1 MINGENYTQTNT
13 DLIKEM
19 VIGRDCFY
27 DSECNLVIDNYPN
40 LEKILIKP
48 NYLNKIKSL
57 TICNNEKL
65 KTIEVYDVREKDKNN
80 GVFANVKSVILESI
94 FFSFVRRVYIFPI
107 YNPSKQEIIHSDI
120 QQVYL
125 YQV

>member
-1 MINGENYTQTNT
+1 MINGENNTQTNT
-13 DLIKEM
+13 DLIKEIL
-19 VIGRDCFY
+19 IGRDCFY
-27 DSECNLVIDNYPN
+27 DSECHLVIDNYPN

-65 KTIEVYDVREKDKNN
+65 KTIKVYDGREKDENK

-94 FFSFVRRVYIFPI
+94 FFSFVKKVYIFPI
-107 YNPSKQEIIHSDI
+107 YNH
-120 QQVYL
+120 L
-125 YQV
+125 

>member
-1 MINGENYTQTNT
+1 MINGENNTQTNT
-13 DLIKEM
+13 DLIKEI
-19 VIGRDCFY
+19 VIGRDCIY

-48 NYLNKIKSL
+48 NYLNKIESL

-65 KTIEVYDVREKDKNN
+65 KTIEVYDSREKDKNN

-94 FFSFVRRVYIFPI
+94 LFSFVTRVYIFPI
-107 YNPSKQEIIHSDI
+107 YNH
-120 QQVYL
+120 L
-125 YQV
+125 